1 MFDVPER
8 ILIRFQDKCLYHYWK
23 DSVVHVAYQFCL
35 VMVLSLHGPL
45 FSKFVHLNLIILIW
59 RLAKKKPKIKFKF
72 CQFADARKRQ
82 HFLMLEV

>member
-45 FSKFVHLNLIILIW
+45 FSKVYPFEFDHSN
-59 RLAKKKPKIKFKF
+59 
-72 CQFADARKRQ
+72 
-82 HFLMLEV
+82 LEVIVKKNEN

>member
-45 FSKFVHLNLIILIW
+45 FSKVCPFQFDYSNLEVSEKKRKLSLNFVNL
-59 RLAKKKPKIKFKF
+59 
-72 CQFADARKRQ
+72 Q
-82 HFLMLEV
+82 MLEKDNIF

>member
-35 VMVLSLHGPL
+35 VMVFSLHGPL
-45 FSKFVHLNLIILIW
+45 FCNVYPFEFDYSNLEVSEKEQKLSLNFVSL
-59 RLAKKKPKIKFKF
+59 
-72 CQFADARKRQ
+72 Q
-82 HFLMLEV
+82 MLEKDNIFWC

>member
-23 DSVVHVAYQFCL
+23 DSVVHVDYQFCL

-45 FSKFVHLNLIILIW
+45 FSKVCPFQFDYSNLEVSEKKRKLSLNFVNL
-59 RLAKKKPKIKFKF
+59 
-72 CQFADARKRQ
+72 Q
-82 HFLMLEV
+82 MLEKDNIF

>member
-8 ILIRFQDKCLYHYWK
+8 ILIRFQNKCLYHYWK

-45 FSKFVHLNLIILIW
+45 FSKVYTFEFDHSN
-59 RLAKKKPKIKFKF
+59 
-72 CQFADARKRQ
+72 
-82 HFLMLEV
+82 LEVIVKKNEN

>member
-1 MFDVPER
+1 MFDGPER

-45 FSKFVHLNLIILIW
+45 FSKVYPFEFDHSN
-59 RLAKKKPKIKFKF
+59 
-72 CQFADARKRQ
+72 
-82 HFLMLEV
+82 LEVIVKKNEN

>member
-1 MFDVPER
+1 MSIP
-8 ILIRFQDKCLYHYWK
+8 LLK

-45 FSKFVHLNLIILIW
+45 FSKVCPFEFDYSNLEVSE
-59 RLAKKKPKIKFKF
+59 KKPKIKFKF

-82 HFLMLEV
+82 HFLMFEV